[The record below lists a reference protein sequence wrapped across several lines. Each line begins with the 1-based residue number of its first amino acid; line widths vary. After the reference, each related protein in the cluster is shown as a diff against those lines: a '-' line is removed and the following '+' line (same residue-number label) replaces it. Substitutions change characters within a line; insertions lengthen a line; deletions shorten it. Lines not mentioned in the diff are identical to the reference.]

1 MNRSR
6 AASSWGKRWACV
18 MFSSFLPPPP
28 NSTKLTA
35 TAILLVFKLPLTT
48 LLTSYRIQNCFS
60 TISTKIL
67 ENRYYF
73 RDLWRILECT
83 SLWITHI
90 FAIYSDLSVVSI
102 VMVISAMPYHQFW
115 WFLVW
120 FICRIAQIFANFCD
134 FHNDYIC
141 FLPVL
146 LPNLVI
152 ISKH

>member
-6 AASSWGKRWACV
+6 AARSWGKRWACV

-90 FAIYSDLSVVSI
+90 FAIYSDLSFVFQLSWLLV
-102 VMVISAMPYHQFW
+102 P
-115 WFLVW
+115 FLTIY
-120 FICRIAQIFANFCD
+120 FGDFLCD
-134 FHNDYIC
+134 LF
-141 FLPVL
+141 VE
-146 LPNLVI
+146 LPNFSQILVTSTWI
-152 ISKH
+152 IFFFRQYCCPIWLSF